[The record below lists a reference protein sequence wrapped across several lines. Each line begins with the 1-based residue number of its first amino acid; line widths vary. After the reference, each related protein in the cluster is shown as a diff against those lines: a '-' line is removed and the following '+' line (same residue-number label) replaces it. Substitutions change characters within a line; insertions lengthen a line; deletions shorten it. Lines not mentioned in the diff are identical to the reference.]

1 MNGVIGSFVRCDV
14 RVMVLA
20 AVRILVVA
28 VVRELVRRVVGLV
41 CTVAAKFDAVC
52 VASGVANC
60 EVGRLCLDA
69 YPTRVSI
76 HYEVWSYTFWK
87 KKRIR
92 SIYRNRIQERIQF
105 LKTVY
110 PYRNQHPPIY
120 SPRVSKKK
128 KTESIRN
135 VYRK

>member
-1 MNGVIGSFVRCDV
+1 MKGVIGSFVRCDV
-14 RVMVLA
+14 RVLVLA

-28 VVRELVRRVVGLV
+28 VVRELVRRVVVLV

-76 HYEVWSYTFWK
+76 APHIFREYLSMKSRVFNEYVLLSSKMKHLPLSFASIAAAMKCPTSEVEGATYT
-87 KKRIR
+87 I
-92 SIYRNRIQERIQF
+92 NADG
-105 LKTVY
+105 L
-110 PYRNQHPPIY
+110 
-120 SPRVSKKK
+120 
-128 KTESIRN
+128 
-135 VYRK
+135 